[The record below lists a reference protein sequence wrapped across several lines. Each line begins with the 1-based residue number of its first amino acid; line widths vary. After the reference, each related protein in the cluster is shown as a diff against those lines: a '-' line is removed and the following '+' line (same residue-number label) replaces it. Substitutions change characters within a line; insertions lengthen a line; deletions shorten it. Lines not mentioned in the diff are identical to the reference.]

1 MNKISLLIRRTIG
14 GVILAGLA
22 LGIIAFIGVLLKLI
36 ETCNLLF
43 IPLIMFVIVLIIK
56 NMQ

>member
-1 MNKISLLIRRTIG
+1 MNKISLLIRRILG
-14 GVILAGLA
+14 GVILAGLTI
-22 LGIIAFIGVLLKLI
+22 GVIAFIGVLLKLI

-43 IPLIMFVIVLIIK
+43 IPLIMLVIVLIIK

>member
-1 MNKISLLIRRTIG
+1 MNKISLLIRRILG

-22 LGIIAFIGVLLKLI
+22 IGIITFIGVLVKLI

>member
-1 MNKISLLIRRTIG
+1 MNKISLLIRRILG

-22 LGIIAFIGVLLKLI
+22 IGIIAFIGVLIKLI

>member
-1 MNKISLLIRRTIG
+1 MNKISLLIRRIIG

-56 NMQ
+56 NMR

>member
-1 MNKISLLIRRTIG
+1 MNKISLLIRRIIG
-14 GVILAGLA
+14 GIILAGLA
-22 LGIIAFIGVLLKLI
+22 LGIIAFIGVLVKLI

>member
-1 MNKISLLIRRTIG
+1 MNKISLLIRRIIG